1 MKYYIAIKR
10 HGMSIAI
17 AIAIITYHGWAENI
31 LLNKIRGILEHLS
44 IIDNHNKQ
52 I

>member
-17 AIAIITYHGWAENI
+17 AIITYHGQAENI
-31 LLNKIRGILEHLS
+31 LPNKIKGILEHVS
-44 IIDNHNKQ
+44 IIANHNKQ